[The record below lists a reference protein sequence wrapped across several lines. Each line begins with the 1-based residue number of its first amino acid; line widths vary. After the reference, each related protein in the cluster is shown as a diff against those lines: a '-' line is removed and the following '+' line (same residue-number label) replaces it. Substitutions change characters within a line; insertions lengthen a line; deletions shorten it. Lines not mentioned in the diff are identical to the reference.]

1 MRAVKIVIRQ
11 SPDYWCILILII
23 HLKCIL
29 VIYVY
34 IHFIYTSI
42 LFSYSH
48 FHTLPPSNDFSC
60 ALSSSKLLIHASYR
74 PIILSL
80 NLSPRNALLPSIHA
94 NLTRRC
100 RKAVSAIPN
109 LLLLFSVSH
118 LCFPLR
124 LLFPWTASHETF
136 FYLALMQLCQ
146 PLPWIVPAI
155 SNLLLLFSA
164 SHLCFPPP
172 ITVSLNCFS
181 CNFFYRAVI
190 QTVSLNCFLIKLSFT

>member
-1 MRAVKIVIRQ
+1 MRAVETVIRQ

-23 HLKCIL
+23 HFKCIL
-29 VIYVY
+29 IICAY
-34 IHFIYTSI
+34 IHTICTAI
-42 LFSYSH
+42 LFSSSH
-48 FHTLPPSNDFSC
+48 FHTLPPSDDFSC

-109 LLLLFSVSH
+109 LLLLFS
-118 LCFPLR
+118 
-124 LLFPWTASHETF
+124 
-136 FYLALMQLCQ
+136 
-146 PLPWIVPAI
+146 
-155 SNLLLLFSA
+155 A

>member
-1 MRAVKIVIRQ
+1 MRAVKTVIRQ

-34 IHFIYTSI
+34 IHTICTAI
-42 LFSYSH
+42 LFSSSH
-48 FHTLPPSNDFSC
+48 FHTLPPSDDFSC

-74 PIILSL
+74 PIIISL

-100 RKAVSAIPN
+100 RKTVPAIPN
-109 LLLLFSVSH
+109 LLLHFSTSHLSFPVRSLFPWTASHATFFYRAVIQTLRDAPWNRPAISNPLPFFSASH

-124 LLFPWTASHETF
+124 LLFPWTASHET
-136 FYLALMQLCQ
+136 
-146 PLPWIVPAI
+146 
-155 SNLLLLFSA
+155 LFS
-164 SHLCFPPP
+164 
-172 ITVSLNCFS
+172 
-181 CNFFYRAVI
+181 
-190 QTVSLNCFLIKLSFT
+190 